1 MKIAIDWLKDFVDF
15 DLAPQELADALTAL
29 GLEATVETA
38 SYEFD
43 GVVVGKVTKVEPIA
57 ETRHLTV
64 CQVDLG
70 TEEVQIVCG
79 APNVIADARVAVAKI
94 GARLPGGAKVS
105 KAKLRGHVS
114 QGMICAED
122 ELGLSD
128 DHTGIIILPDNA
140 EVGCDLK
147 EYLKT
152 VRETTIDL
160 DLTPNRGDAFS
171 HLGVA
176 RDLAASLN
184 KEVMIP
190 EISLKEGTTPVED
203 LASINISDTDGC
215 HRYAGRVIQGIKIGP
230 SPDWLVKRLEAVG
243 MRSINNVVDASNYV
257 LMELGHPLHVFDYD
271 RLADHRIDVYFAKT
285 GQTFATLDGQERR
298 LGPEHLLIADG
309 NGPVALAGI
318 MGGLDSEVTDATTNV
333 LIESAY
339 FVPSVIRRGSKSLDL
354 STEAS
359 KRFERDTDAEG
370 LIMALDRVTA
380 LIVELAG
387 GTVAKGRID
396 IYPVKHKP
404 RVIEL
409 SLAFTNRLL
418 GTDFN
423 AGDVVECLGRLG
435 ISAESKD
442 EDQLLCEVPLNRP
455 ELTQQVDL
463 IEEIARMVGYD
474 SIEAIEGVEVK
485 FQSLFDDSQAHFD
498 LVRNALLPWG
508 FHEHLANTLT
518 REEYTALFSEHQ
530 AIGLKNP
537 LSREM
542 AFLRTSLLPGLLQA
556 VGFNERRQQRA
567 VQLFEIGAVHHL
579 DTKLYN
585 KTRETFRLG
594 LITTLGSGSE
604 EIHWKK
610 PPSRDLY
617 YLKGVIT
624 QLLRLY
630 HVPEY
635 RFTEAEAKGFSAA
648 LQVQSGNHV
657 LGVMGE
663 VSPEIM
669 QLLGLETAVAVVEL
683 DLAELAEAG
692 QKHDLVYRD
701 VVPYPIVERDIAV
714 EVSTAAPV
722 GELLRSITEDGGK
735 TFLTAQVFDV
745 YSGKGIPEGKQS
757 VAFRLYFQSA
767 ERTLKD
773 EEVDRQ
779 VEKIAKG
786 LQHRYQAK
794 WRQADNPG
802 SRGG

>member
-15 DLAPQELADALTAL
+15 DLAPQELADSLTAL

-38 SYEFD
+38 SYEFE
-43 GVVVGKVTKVEPIA
+43 GVVVGRITKVEPIA

-79 APNVIADARVAVAKI
+79 APNVISDAKVAVAKI
-94 GARLPGGAKVS
+94 GARLPGGTKVS
-105 KAKLRGHVS
+105 KAKLRGQVS

-140 EVGCDLK
+140 EPGLDFK

-184 KEVMIP
+184 KEVRIP
-190 EISLKEGTTPVED
+190 EVSLEEGSTHIDKLARIEISSP
-203 LASINISDTDGC
+203 DGC
-215 HRYAGRVIQGIKIGP
+215 HRYAGRVIQGIKIGS

-271 RLADHRIDVYFAKT
+271 QLADHRIDVYFAKS
-285 GQTFATLDGQERR
+285 GQAFTTLDGQERR

-318 MGGLDSEVTDATTNV
+318 MGGLDSEVTEETTNV

-359 KRFERDTDAEG
+359 KRFERDTDVEG
-370 LIMALDRVTA
+370 LILALDRVTA

-396 IYPVKHKP
+396 IYPVKHEP
-404 RVIEL
+404 RIIEL

-418 GTDFN
+418 GTDFGV
-423 AGDVVECLGRLG
+423 ADVEECLARLG
-435 ISAESKD
+435 ISTESVD
-442 EDQLLCEVPLNRP
+442 EDQLRCEVPLNRP

-463 IEEIARMVGYD
+463 IEEIARMIGYD
-474 SIEAIEGVEVK
+474 SIEAVEGVEVK
-485 FQSLFDDSQAHFD
+485 FQSLIDDSQAHFD
-498 LVRNALLPWG
+498 QVRNALLPWG

-518 REEYTALFSEHQ
+518 KEEFTGLFSEHQ

-542 AFLRTSLLPGLLQA
+542 AFLRTSLIPGLLQA

-567 VQLFEIGAVHHL
+567 VQLFEIGAVHNL
-579 DTKLYN
+579 DTELYN

-594 LITTLGSGSE
+594 LVTTMGSGSE

-610 PPSRDLY
+610 PQPRDLY
-617 YLKGVIT
+617 YLKGIIT

-630 HVPEY
+630 HASEY
-635 RFTEAEAKGFSAA
+635 RFSVTEAKGFATVLS
-648 LQVQSGNHV
+648 VQSGDQK
-657 LGVMGE
+657 LGVVGE

-669 QLLGLETAVAVVEL
+669 HLLGLETSVAVAEL
-683 DLAELAEAG
+683 SLEELAEAG

-701 VVPYPIVERDIAV
+701 VVPYPIMERDIAV
-714 EVSTAAPV
+714 EVSTTTPV
-722 GELLRSITEDGGK
+722 GDLLNSITENGGK

-745 YSGKGIPEGKQS
+745 YSGKGIAEGKQS
-757 VAFRLYFQSA
+757 VAFRLYFQSD

-773 EEVDRQ
+773 EEVDQQ
-779 VEKIAKG
+779 VDKIANG
-786 LQHRYQAK
+786 LQQRYQAK
-794 WRQADNPG
+794 WRQA
-802 SRGG
+802 